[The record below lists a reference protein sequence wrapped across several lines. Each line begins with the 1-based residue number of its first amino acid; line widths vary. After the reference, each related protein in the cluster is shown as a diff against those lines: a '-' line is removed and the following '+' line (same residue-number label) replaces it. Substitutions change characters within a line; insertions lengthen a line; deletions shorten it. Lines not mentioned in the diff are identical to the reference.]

1 MEFEP
6 RLLPAGDQAILIE
19 FGAEINPTMNRLVH
33 ACTQKAKKNMIPGI
47 RELIPA
53 YCTILVYYDPFI
65 LSFSDTISWIREMI
79 SRGVSVPESP
89 ATVKE
94 VPVVYGGE
102 YGPDISFV
110 AEHNRISV
118 PEVIRYHTKGNY
130 LVYLLSF
137 SPGFAAMGIVP
148 KEIQAPRL
156 PSPRIK
162 VPAGSVGIGGLQT
175 GVYPVESPGGWRLI
189 GRSPLRLFD
198 LDKNPPT
205 YLQAGDYVHFYPI
218 SEEEF
223 RAWGEGN

>member
-6 RLLPAGDQAILIE
+6 ELLPAGDQAILVK
-19 FGAEINPTMNRLVH
+19 FQQEINPTINRLVH
-33 ACTQKAKKNMIPGI
+33 ACSQQAKANIIPGI

-65 LSFSDTISWIREMI
+65 LSFSDSSSWIR
-79 SRGVSVPESP
+79 GVIAKAGSVLESP
-89 ATVKE
+89 PAVKE

-110 AEHNRISV
+110 AERNKITVS
-118 PEVIRYHTKGNY
+118 EVIRYHTSMNY
-130 LVYLLSF
+130 LVYIIGF
-137 SPGFAAMGIVP
+137 SPGFAVMGMVP
-148 KEIQAPRL
+148 KEIEAPRL

-175 GVYPVESPGGWRLI
+175 GIYPVESPGGWRLI

-198 LDKNPPT
+198 LKKNPPA
-205 YLQAGDYVHFYPI
+205 YLQAGDYVCFYPI

-223 RAWGEGN
+223 RGWKEVG

>member
-6 RLLPAGDQAILIE
+6 ELLPAGDQAILVK
-19 FGAEINPTMNRLVH
+19 FQQEINPTINRLVR
-33 ACTQKAKKNMIPGI
+33 ASSQQARTNIIPGI

-65 LSFSDTISWIREMI
+65 LSFSDASSWIREMI
-79 SRGVSVPESP
+79 ARAGSVPESP
-89 ATVKE
+89 PMVKE
-94 VPVVYGGE
+94 VPVIYGGE

-110 AEHNRISV
+110 AECNKITVS
-118 PEVIRYHTKGNY
+118 EVIRYHTSMNY
-130 LVYLLSF
+130 LVYIIGF
-137 SPGFAAMGIVP
+137 SPGFAVMGMVP
-148 KEIQAPRL
+148 KEIEAPRL

-175 GVYPVESPGGWRLI
+175 GIYPVESPGGWRLI

-198 LDKNPPT
+198 LNKNPPT
-205 YLQAGDYVHFYPI
+205 YLQAGDYVRFYPI

-223 RAWGEGN
+223 RGWKEEE